1 MNNWKKMEIM
11 LNVQTYIYDS
21 KTEEGKF
28 IPLKDYQF
36 TDYEGNFYVYFTV
49 ERNGEVIFETSSEL
63 ADMLWFILLQ
73 IMEEAI
79 VDGQGEWEFPSLLRM
94 EYLPDGQF
102 KLMHNSAEII
112 YPADVLF
119 PALLDGFEQF
129 MKLMDRYFYHNEAS
143 IYEQRVNGYREQAA
157 GLRAYANSK
166 GISIGKPLT

>member
-1 MNNWKKMEIM
+1 M
-11 LNVQTYIYDS
+11 LNVQTYIYDCS
-21 KTEEGKF
+21 TEEGTF

-36 TDYEGNFYVYFTV
+36 THYEGNFYVYFAV
-49 ERNGEVIFETSSEL
+49 KQNDEVIFETSSEL

-73 IMEEAI
+73 IMEQAV

-94 EYLPDGQF
+94 EYLEDGQF

-129 MKLMDRYFYHNEAS
+129 MELMDRYFYNSEPT
-143 IYEQRVNGYREQAA
+143 IYEQRVNGYREQAVR
-157 GLRAYANSK
+157 LRAYANSK
-166 GISIGKPLT
+166 GISIWKLLT